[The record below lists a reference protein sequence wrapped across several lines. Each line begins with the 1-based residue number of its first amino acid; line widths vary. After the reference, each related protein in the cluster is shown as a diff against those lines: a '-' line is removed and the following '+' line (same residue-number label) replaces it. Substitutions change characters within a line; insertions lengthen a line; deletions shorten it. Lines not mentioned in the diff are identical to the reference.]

1 MPDPY
6 VIKSGDTLTK
16 IAKRYNTTVAE
27 LVRLN
32 KIKNP
37 DRIYVGQTLIFEAEP
52 ATSDNT
58 GLTIEHPDDDDER
71 EVVENPGQQDGEV
84 PVTEPTEPYKYKVQA
99 HDTLYEI
106 VQAKYGLKVHK
117 DIMAAVNIIRQ
128 ENSIKPTDT
137 DIPKEL
143 ALPDK
148 ITVNEKEVTL
158 NKDKAVVQYRYN
170 ANQAEA
176 AAKAEAEAKAKAEAE
191 AKAKA
196 EAEAKA
202 KAEAQKPTS
211 TSTKLHEHGTMKITS
226 YPQGAK
232 LYEAKNKNGT
242 TRAYVK
248 TDNKGL
254 ITEQA
259 VIVFVDGNRC
269 RYVNHYSNNRPQGC
283 KYEMYDKSKQCWVE
297 VTDRSTRQKIMKAY
311 DNGFIDFLQ
320 SSCRKYTP
328 EQMLT
333 DKIKD
338 NVYTAGCK

>member
-6 VIKSGDTLTK
+6 VVKSGDTLTK
-16 IAKRYNTTVAE
+16 IAKANNTTVAE
-27 LVRLN
+27 LVKLN
-32 KIKNP
+32 KIADANK
-37 DRIYVGQTLIFEAEP
+37 IYVGQKLIFETEAQE
-52 ATSDNT
+52 DNT
-58 GLTIEHPDDDDER
+58 GLVVEHQENDDDE
-71 EVVENPGQQDGEV
+71 VVNNPEQQNKEEQ
-84 PVTEPTEPYKYKVQA
+84 VTEPSEPYKYKVST

-106 VQAKYGLKVHK
+106 AQAKYELKVHK
-117 DIMAAVNIIRQ
+117 DIMSAVNIIRQ
-128 ENSIKPTDT
+128 ENGIKSTDT

-158 NKDKAVVQYRYN
+158 NKDKTVVQYRYN

-232 LYEAKNKNGT
+232 LYEAKNNKGV

-248 TDNKGL
+248 TDNKGFV
-254 ITEQA
+254 TEQA
-259 VIVFVDGNRC
+259 VIVFVDGNTC

-283 KYEMYDKSKQCWVE
+283 KYEMYDKSKKCWVE
-297 VTDRSTRQKIMKAY
+297 VTDKSTRQKIMKEY
-311 DNGFIDFLQ
+311 DKGFVDFLQ
-320 SSCRKYTP
+320 SPPRSYTP
-328 EQMLT
+328 EQMLR
-333 DKIKD
+333 DRIKD
-338 NVYTAGCK
+338 KVYTR